1 MGKAWEEV
9 APQIWE
15 FFQNGVQVKMI
26 RVSRSGRSEDSQVE
40 CLESECQA
48 KHAVSCA
55 IISLEELKLQLNEV
69 AILSSMC
76 EIWNYLYVQKKH
88 IKKMPKIAKT

>member
-26 RVSRSGRSEDSQVE
+26 RVGKKKCRPGRSEDSHVE
-40 CLESECQA
+40 SKCRA
-48 KHAVSCA
+48 KHAVSRT
-55 IISLEELKLQLNEV
+55 IISFEELKLQLTEV
-69 AILSSMC
+69 TILSNMY
-76 EIWNYLYVQKKH
+76 EICDYLYVQKKH
-88 IKKMPKIAKT
+88 IKK